1 MKNSKDK
8 LRRSLLERY
17 ISTGKVGLIKPTTDE
32 EAIDLIETVVDL
44 YDVQPTSMSLSEMS
58 DKLKNMLDF

>member
-17 ISTGKVGLIKPTTDE
+17 ISTGKVGLIKPATDE